1 LLPQAANAEAA
12 ATAQV
17 PQPVVEKAGAR
28 PILTLE
34 QAVRLALESNP
45 NLLSVRAGVRAATAR
60 VDAAYA
66 PLLPQVAGTAAY
78 QRATANRSEPSL
90 ITDQSQS
97 FGGRSAWSFGINAT
111 QTVFDF
117 GQTTGSYHVA
127 EANLG
132 NTKLTEQA
140 ARLNLVLAVRTAYF
154 KLSQQRALLEV
165 AQETLAN
172 LKRHQQQIQ
181 GFVEVGARA
190 PIDLVQSQ
198 ADEQSGQLGLLNAE
212 SAYAIARAS
221 LAQTIGSKL
230 NHDFD
235 VVQEGLPAVAGED
248 GETATLLARA
258 QAGHPQLQAA
268 LGAVRVQDLAEGTA
282 RGAYG
287 PSLRVSAGVT
297 ESGEQLDALAL
308 NWNAQVLLN
317 CPIFNGGQ
325 TAARVAEARA
335 NRESASAQVSVVTEQ
350 MRLAVEQARLGIR
363 GSKFALSTAEVLVS
377 LSRQRVNLAEGR
389 YETGVGTLLE
399 LDDAVLKLA
408 SARAQQVQAVYNL
421 AVARAQLLNALG
433 VL

>member
-1 LLPQAANAEAA
+1 
-12 ATAQV
+12 
-17 PQPVVEKAGAR
+17 
-28 PILTLE
+28 
-34 QAVRLALESNP
+34 
-45 NLLSVRAGVRAATAR
+45 
-60 VDAAYA
+60 
-66 PLLPQVAGTAAY
+66 
-78 QRATANRSEPSL
+78 
-90 ITDQSQS
+90 
-97 FGGRSAWSFGINAT
+97 
-111 QTVFDF
+111 VFDF